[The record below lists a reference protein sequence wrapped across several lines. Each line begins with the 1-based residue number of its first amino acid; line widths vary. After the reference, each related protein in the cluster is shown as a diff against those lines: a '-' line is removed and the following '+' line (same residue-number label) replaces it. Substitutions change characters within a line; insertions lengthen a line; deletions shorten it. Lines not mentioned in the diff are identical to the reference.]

1 MTIESSKIMGGVG
14 AILLIVA
21 AVAFFVQPLLLSI
34 GVIGLILILIALH
47 GLADYYKEKSIF
59 SNALFGFIAT
69 IVGAIVTFASFV
81 YLIFYTSFATDLF
94 SIVYPGFNGDW
105 TTLPNLTVSTN
116 LNPADLIPFIG
127 PILAILVIMWIF
139 LVIAAFFTWRSIKG
153 VSSKSSVGLFS
164 TANLLLLIGAF
175 LAIVF
180 IGLILMGVAVLLIAI
195 AFFQIKPQPE
205 QPMSTAAS
213 PQPPV

>member
-1 MTIESSKIMGGVG
+1 MTIESSKILGGVG

-21 AVAFFVQPLLLSI
+21 AVAFFVQPLLLMI

-69 IVGAIVTFASFV
+69 IAGAIATFARFV
-81 YLIFYTSFATDLF
+81 YLVFYTTYVTDLF

-105 TTLPNLTVSTN
+105 TTIPNLTANPN

-127 PILAILVIMWIF
+127 PIIAIFVIMCIF
-139 LVIAAFFTWRSIKG
+139 LVIAAFFTWRSIKT
-153 VSSKSSVGLFS
+153 VSSKSNVGLFS
-164 TANLLLLIGAF
+164 TAGLLLLIGA
-175 LAIVF
+175 
-180 IGLILMGVAVLLIAI
+180 LIAI
-195 AFFQIKPQPE
+195 VLIGLVLMLVAVVLIAVAFFQIKPQQPE
-205 QPMSTAAS
+205 QPSVAAS
-213 PQPPV
+213 PLPPV